1 MHPKLSVLLE
11 VCMEEVLGAVLM
23 TSGLGQDCG
32 GINVPTS
39 LRVTKKSGIIARVR
53 QLYIGFLTLLKE
65 KSDAAM
71 SFSTRCLHHSVLY
84 QKCAV

>member
-11 VCMEEVLGAVLM
+11 VCMEKVLGAVLM

-39 LRVTKKSGIIARVR
+39 LGVTKKSGIIARVR
-53 QLYIGFLTLLKE
+53 QLYIGFLMLLKE

-71 SFSTRCLHHSVLY
+71 SFYTRCLHHSVLY
-84 QKCAV
+84 QQCAV